1 MLKYERTA
9 MKDKTKDFIFFILA
23 IIIFYALLFA
33 LGFTCP
39 IKALTGI
46 SCPSCGMTRAYFSL
60 LRLKPSLAFAYHP
73 LFPLP
78 AIVLVAYIFRGKL
91 SDRFKKI
98 AIILGLILVFAVYF
112 IRMADPSDDIVVCRP
127 RDSII
132 YKAYENL
139 IKK

>member
-1 MLKYERTA
+1 
-9 MKDKTKDFIFFILA
+9 MKDKTKNFIFFVLA

-60 LRLKPSLAFAYHP
+60 LRFKLSLAFAYHP

-78 AIVLVAYIFRGKL
+78 VLVLVAYIFRGRL

-98 AIILGLILVFAVYF
+98 TIILGLILVFAVYF
-112 IRMADPSDDIVVCRP
+112 VRMADPSDDIVVCRP

-132 YKAYENL
+132 YKAYESI